1 MFAEHPLLKFYPPD
15 VQSGLNAS
23 MLPADAMSLGIRMQP
38 NTALLSLILMLGTF
52 FIAFFMRKFKN
63 SRFLGGKVRSLW
75 DPDVKNKGCAKQIML
90 LASDLCCPEYLDHRP
105 KKHQQSLKY
114 HAEGM
119 VAWPRLQTRAGC

>member
-1 MFAEHPLLKFYPPD
+1 MFAEHPLLKFYPPN

-23 MLPADAMSLGIRMQP
+23 MLSADAMSLGIRMQP

-75 DPDVKNKGCAKQIML
+75 GQMMGMERRAKQIKL
-90 LASDLCCPEYLDHRP
+90 LAAALC
-105 KKHQQSLKY
+105 SLLK
-114 HAEGM
+114 
-119 VAWPRLQTRAGC
+119 V

>member
-1 MFAEHPLLKFYPPD
+1 MFAEHPLLKFYPPN

-23 MLPADAMSLGIRMQP
+23 VLPADAMSLGIRMQP

-75 DPDVKNKGCAKQIML
+75 HPDVKGKGRAKQIML
-90 LASDLCCPEYLDHRP
+90 LATAVCSPEHLGSPR
-105 KKHQQSLKY
+105 KKHQQY
-114 HAEGM
+114 N
-119 VAWPRLQTRAGC
+119 